1 MTDTTTL
8 DDASHDD
15 PTRATQDAAS
25 GWDRR
30 RFLRAAGAL
39 VAVPVATQ
47 ILTSRSAAASSGLRS
62 TPSGTGLALPR
73 VGSSSVSG
81 TALPQVGKVEW
92 LALDQQIRDWWVGD
106 LVTMQEPD
114 LAVHTNAQFE
124 PFPYVPAGGS
134 PGAFP
139 FLFNWD
145 TQFINRALFAHDR
158 ADLVRNHILDHLSQ
172 IERHDHVLNYN
183 VVNMQRSQPPL
194 LPDTVRRYHEAN
206 PDVDLLMH
214 AYGLLK
220 AEYQRF
226 WLAPHHL
233 TPTGLSTFRDIGRM
247 DKQGAYYESGLDNTP
262 VWGADVRDCVPLILN
277 CALVKYADDMAW
289 MATTIRRTEEVGYW
303 VAESRRRA
311 ALIRRLCW
319 DGGQGFFFEYDYQQG
334 SQLPYWGVY
343 AYWALWAG
351 VATRAQAARLVQ
363 QLARFE
369 TPYGLAETDQAYPDP
384 TGLGNQLWMYP
395 LGWPPSQMNAVE
407 GLDRY
412 GYRDQARRIAR
423 KYVDLQVA
431 IHSAD
436 ATDYVWEK
444 YDVVAGAAAGSPFHG
459 WSAAS
464 VAVLG
469 RRAFT
474 I

>member
-1 MTDTTTL
+1 M
-8 DDASHDD
+8 SPD
-15 PTRATQDAAS
+15 PTRRGIQHDELGGDTPTA

-30 RFLRAAGAL
+30 RFLRTAGAL
-39 VAVPVATQ
+39 AAVPMATQ
-47 ILTSRSAAASSGLRS
+47 LLTTRPAYGAGAVRA
-62 TPSGTGLALPR
+62 TPSG
-73 VGSSSVSG
+73 VSG
-81 TALPQVGKVEW
+81 ADLPQTGQAEW
-92 LALDQQIRDWWVGD
+92 QALDAEVRDWWVGD

-114 LAVHTNAQFE
+114 LLVHTNAQFE
-124 PFPYVPAGGS
+124 PFPYVPAGGT

-139 FLFNWD
+139 FLFDWD
-145 TQFINRALFAHDR
+145 TQFINRALLAQDR
-158 ADLVRNHILDHLSQ
+158 ADFVRHHILDHLSQ

-194 LPDTVRRYHEAN
+194 LPDIVRRHQTAA
-206 PDVDLLMH
+206 PDLDLLMH

-226 WLAPHHL
+226 WLAPHHS
-233 TPTGLSTFRDIGRM
+233 TPTGLTTFRDIGRM
-247 DKQGAYYESGLDNTP
+247 DKQGAYFEAGLDNTP
-262 VWGADVRDCVPLILN
+262 VWGADVRNCVPLILN

-289 MATTIRRTEEVGYW
+289 IAGQVHRTDELAYW
-303 VAESRRRA
+303 QTESRRRTD
-311 ALIRRLCW
+311 LIRRLCW
-319 DGGQGFFFEYDYQQG
+319 DEAQGFFFEYDYVQG
-334 SQLPYWGVY
+334 TPLPYWGVY

-351 VATRAQAARLVQ
+351 VATPRQAARLVGN
-363 QLARFE
+363 LSRFE
-369 TPYGLAETDQAYPDP
+369 TAYGLTETDRAYPDP
-384 TGLGNQLWMYP
+384 TGLGNLQWMHP

-412 GYRDQARRIAR
+412 GYRDAARRIAR

-431 IHSAD
+431 VHTAD
-436 ATDYVWEK
+436 GTDNVWEK

-469 RRAFT
+469 RRAYT
-474 I
+474 GTG